1 MTASRIAQLRAQCDG
16 PRDGALLR
24 YTLGTTLHAAGDT
37 ATAIVE
43 LRRAVSFDPL
53 YSAAWKA
60 LGKACL
66 DAGQSDAAA
75 AAWRQ
80 GIAAAGVRGDRQ
92 AEKEMRVFLRRVQQA
107 AP

>member
-1 MTASRIAQLRAQCDG
+1 MTTSRIAALRAQCAG

-24 YTLGTTLHAAGDT
+24 YTLGAALHAAGDT
-37 ATAIVE
+37 EAAITE
-43 LRRAVSFDPL
+43 LRRAVGFDPL

-66 DAGQSDAAA
+66 DAGQPDAAA

-80 GIAAAGVRGDRQ
+80 GITAAVERGDRQ
-92 AEKEMRVFLRRVQQA
+92 AEKEMRVFLRRA
-107 AP
+107 ERDAP